1 MRVRAEEAL
10 ELVEAE
16 ADERDGGGVC
26 SRLIPLEEALPA
38 RRLPGRRRA
47 RGGLPEVGDP
57 AARRRPAIVVVVVA
71 EHERRERG
79 AGRREG
85 RRAGGLEEL
94 GRGGHG
100 GRLVVTLLAAR
111 WWWCR

>member
-1 MRVRAEEAL
+1 VFVGGGGAASLVGGGRRWRVRVRAEEAL

-79 AGRREG
+79 AGRRERSG
-85 RRAGGLEEL
+85 RSARA
-94 GRGGHG
+94 HG
-100 GRLVVTLLAAR
+100 
-111 WWWCR
+111 